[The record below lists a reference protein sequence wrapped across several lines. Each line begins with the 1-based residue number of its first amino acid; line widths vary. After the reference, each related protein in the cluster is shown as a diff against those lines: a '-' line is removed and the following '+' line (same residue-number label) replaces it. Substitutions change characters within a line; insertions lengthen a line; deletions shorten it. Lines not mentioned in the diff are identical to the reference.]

1 MLALLTSCEMI
12 VDVDLPDAPDK
23 LVVNC
28 LFETGQPFKI
38 HLSRSMNVLSGDS
51 SIINDGQVKIYA
63 DGSYIGDLEYI
74 GDGVYSS
81 DIIIALPEVTYKLMA
96 SAPGYDE
103 VWAEDSAPVASLMDT
118 IFYDHTKY
126 YDSEG
131 VEYYKLQLS
140 IWDDPATTGYYELIC
155 KLVSTYYVS
164 IRGFRGDNERVLIN
178 EGDED
183 FYSWITVFKDELID
197 ETPYMLK
204 LKAQE
209 KYWEKEASIYL
220 LSISENMYRYRKSW
234 IRHDYAQSPD
244 ILEQIEPVTLFSN
257 IEGGYGIFAGYSIS
271 SIVTG
276 DNSEQR

>member
-1 MLALLTSCEMI
+1 MLALLTSCEMV
-12 VDVDLPDAPDK
+12 VDIDLPDAPDR

-28 LFETGQPFKI
+28 LFETGQPFEV
-38 HLSRSMNVLSGDS
+38 HLSHSMNVLSGDS
-51 SIINDGQVKIYA
+51 SIISDGMVEIYS
-63 DGSYIGDLEYI
+63 DGSYIGRLSYK
-74 GDGVYSS
+74 GDGIYSNEM
-81 DIIIALPEVTYKLMA
+81 IIVLPEVTYRLTA

-103 VWAEDSAPVASLMDT
+103 VWAEDSAPIATLMDT

-131 VEYYKLQLS
+131 VDYYKLQLS
-140 IWDDPATTGYYELIC
+140 MWDDPATTGYYELIC

-209 KYWEKEASIYL
+209 RYWEKEATIYL

-234 IRHDYAQSPD
+234 IRHDYAQTPD

-257 IEGGYGIFAGYSIS
+257 IEGGYGIFAGYSSS

-276 DNSEQR
+276 NNPEQR